1 MNNSKALF
9 QDFTTRLGPA
19 EDPDEVYAIGLLV
32 FEHLYGLSRTAIMA
46 GQLIDDPQPEQL
58 DTIITRLRA
67 HEPVQYILG
76 EAQFYGRTYKVDPAV
91 LIPRPETEELVQHFI
106 NFVRDINHSPCTLL
120 DIGTGSGCIPITLA
134 PELAQARVYATDVS
148 ADALTVARKNAGR
161 LQAEVTFFEHDILTQ
176 PLLVQHLNVIVSNP
190 PYITL
195 KEKTSMNTNV
205 LAYEPHLA
213 LFVDHDDPLLF
224 YKAITQKARTGL
236 RPGGMLAFEINAGFG
251 PEVAD
256 LLRTDGF
263 TNVAI
268 VNDLQGKQR
277 IVKGFLA

>member
-1 MNNSKALF
+1 
-9 QDFTTRLGPA
+9 
-19 EDPDEVYAIGLLV
+19 
-32 FEHLYGLSRTAIMA
+32 
-46 GQLIDDPQPEQL
+46 
-58 DTIITRLRA
+58 
-67 HEPVQYILG
+67 
-76 EAQFYGRTYKVDPAV
+76 
-91 LIPRPETEELVQHFI
+91 
-106 NFVRDINHSPCTLL
+106 
-120 DIGTGSGCIPITLA
+120 
-134 PELAQARVYATDVS
+134 
-148 ADALTVARKNAGR
+148 
-161 LQAEVTFFEHDILTQ
+161 
-176 PLLVQHLNVIVSNP
+176 
-190 PYITL
+190 
-195 KEKTSMNTNV
+195 MNTNV

-224 YKAITQKARTGL
+224 YKAISQKARTGL